1 MTLRTGNPRK
11 NAKCLAFTL
20 IELIVVMTLLVV
32 VIGLGAPSL
41 SRFFRGRAVETEAS
55 RFVALTRYAQ
65 SEAVTRGK
73 PMVLWVN
80 MDNRTY
86 GMREEYRFG
95 ASQRSARRQSG
106 LSDTRNDVD
115 ATDDER
121 RVYELS
127 KDVNLEIDRNHR
139 ITNSMVTMRFVP
151 DGTIDEAS
159 LAFVV
164 IRSERDGDSIP
175 IMQSSNRLRYEITT
189 ESNLWAHGYR

>member
-1 MTLRTGNPRK
+1 MIFRTGNPRK

-32 VIGLGAPSL
+32 VIGMGGPSL

-55 RFVALTRYAQ
+55 RFVALTRYGQ
-65 SEAVTRGK
+65 SESVSRGM
-73 PMVLWVN
+73 PMVLWIN
-80 MDNRTY
+80 MDERTY
-86 GMREEYRFG
+86 GLRDEYRFG
-95 ASQRSARRQSG
+95 ANQRSSRSGSG
-106 LSDTRNDVD
+106 LADTRNDVN

-121 RVYELS
+121 RIYELG

-139 ITNSMVTMRFVP
+139 ITNSMVTIRFVP

-159 LAFVV
+159 LPFVV
-164 IRSERDGDSIP
+164 IRGERDGDSIP